1 MSKGLSGHFKGTTG
15 SIKYERKYE
24 SLEDI
29 RQETNENIDTTKY
42 TYNDADSDAVK
53 DVDVVNNLDITG
65 HKKPPTKG
73 IPNSVT
79 RIIDRG
85 KVIRER
91 YYDESGDVYL
101 DIDYTDHNNPK
112 NHPVP
117 HQHHWIK
124 DEIGRIRRNPVEKI
138 IRKENN

>member
-1 MSKGLSGHFKGTTG
+1 MSKGYSGHFHGTKGAHG
-15 SIKYERKYE
+15 
-24 SLEDI
+24 LE
-29 RQETNENIDTTKY
+29 ENDYK

-53 DVDVVNNLDITG
+53 DVDVVNDLDITG

-73 IPNSVT
+73 VPNSVT
-79 RIIDRG
+79 RIIDHGR
-85 KVIRER
+85 VIRER
-91 YYDESGDVYL
+91 YYDENGDVYL

-117 HQHHWIK
+117 HQHRWIK